1 MLGVSLLGAESCG
14 DKKNMT
20 EYNQNLELFL
30 EEIHINENGKSKN
43 KNILFMKIKAKNL
56 TENKINLG
64 SNDFV
69 LKNKNRT
76 IKPYIGG
83 ANFDEEIKKD
93 QIIEGTM
100 TFEISKNLKK
110 VTLIYRPHE
119 KDLVTWNREI

>member
-1 MLGVSLLGAESCG
+1 MLGVSLLGVESCG
-14 DKKNMT
+14 DKKNM
-20 EYNQNLELFL
+20 
-30 EEIHINENGKSKN
+30 
-43 KNILFMKIKAKNL
+43 

-76 IKPYIGG
+76 IKPYVGG

-100 TFEISKNLKK
+100 TFEISKNKKK

-119 KDLVTWNREI
+119 KDLVTWNIEI